1 MEKMIWTRPIAEVEQ
16 FMPNEYIAKCEDTEN
31 HYYKF
36 VCDAGSRNGNT
47 VYFEKN
53 NVEGLQIEL
62 GNGGDYYRTGS
73 YYPCGEIHYAP
84 LVNQDFIDGYILTGL
99 DVKDWKPEYYKVLIW
114 TDNDTN
120 VHCTKQLINEVEIIK
135 GNKS

>member
-36 VCDAGSRNGNT
+36 VCDAGRSGYNT
-47 VYFEKN
+47 VYYETN
-53 NVEGLQIEL
+53 GVGGLQIEL
-62 GNGGDYYRTGS
+62 IGDGDYHKTDS
-73 YYPCGEIHYAP
+73 YHPCGEIHYAP
-84 LVNQDFIDGYILTGL
+84 LVNQDFIDGYIHTG
-99 DVKDWKPEYYKVLIW
+99 WNGWQPEYYKVLIW
-114 TDNDTN
+114 TDNNTN